1 MQIVFMNRMS
11 GADESGHLRSAQV
24 WIGEEE
30 GGWRLGWRNM
40 EPDGEVS
47 DDEWYE
53 GSSWNELLCVYRHQL
68 AKKLGE
74 GFRPLIEGYSMNRG
88 DREQE
93 SRHSEAAVL
102 QRAVWLGGAVYG
114 AVRLAQEKGRI
125 RKKSALFHCQQPGA
139 ALDQRLRS
147 PE

>member
-53 GSSWNELLCVYRHQL
+53 GNSWNELLCVYRHQL

-74 GFRPLIEGYSMNRG
+74 GFRPLIEGVFH
-88 DREQE
+88 EP
-93 SRHSEAAVL
+93 
-102 QRAVWLGGAVYG
+102 
-114 AVRLAQEKGRI
+114 GR
-125 RKKSALFHCQQPGA
+125 P
-139 ALDQRLRS
+139 
-147 PE
+147 

>member
-1 MQIVFMNRMS
+1 MQIVFMNQMS

-74 GFRPLIEGYSMNRG
+74 GSGRLWRVFHEPGETGGKN
-88 DREQE
+88 
-93 SRHSEAAVL
+93 
-102 QRAVWLGGAVYG
+102 LGVQK
-114 AVRLAQEKGRI
+114 R
-125 RKKSALFHCQQPGA
+125 SATVSCMARRSCTRSCVPGA
-139 ALDQRLRS
+139 EERRP
-147 PE
+147 PEEKHLISLPAIGCAHD

>member
-1 MQIVFMNRMS
+1 MQIVFMNQMS

-74 GFRPLIEGYSMNRG
+74 GFRPLVEG
-88 DREQE
+88 
-93 SRHSEAAVL
+93 L
-102 QRAVWLGGAVYG
+102 
-114 AVRLAQEKGRI
+114 
-125 RKKSALFHCQQPGA
+125 P
-139 ALDQRLRS
+139 
-147 PE
+147 